1 MQQATI
7 EASRQGSWS
16 SLALWKKILIGMAL
30 GMITG
35 VFLGP
40 DAEIL
45 KPIGTL
51 FINAIKML
59 IVPLVF
65 CSLVVGVT
73 SMQDT
78 RKLGRIGLKSL
89 VLYMGTTAVAKYADN
104 STTCKARL

>member
-1 MQQATI
+1 MQ
-7 EASRQGSWS
+7 ASTYEQPRGGFWS
-16 SLALWKKILIGMAL
+16 RMALWKKILIGMIL

-35 VFLGP
+35 VVMGP
-40 DAEIL
+40 EAELL

-73 SMQDT
+73 SMEDT
-78 RKLGRIGLKSL
+78 RKLAAS
-89 VLYMGTTAVAKYADN
+89 A
-104 STTCKARL
+104 